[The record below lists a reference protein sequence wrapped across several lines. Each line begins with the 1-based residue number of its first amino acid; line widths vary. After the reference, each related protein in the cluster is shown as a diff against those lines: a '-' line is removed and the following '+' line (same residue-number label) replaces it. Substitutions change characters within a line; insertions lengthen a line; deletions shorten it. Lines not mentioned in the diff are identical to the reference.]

1 MVGPQGRRQSA
12 LRHRQGGWARRWGSA
27 RNAGDVA
34 GLAVGMNDDGGAG
47 GGLAQVDEIEEQ
59 NNKGCGDEAGQ

>member
-1 MVGPQGRRQSA
+1 MVGPRGKKQSA
-12 LRHRQGGWARRWGSA
+12 LRHRQGGWALRWGSA
-27 RNAGDVA
+27 RKAGDVA

-59 NNKGCGDEAGQ
+59 DNKGCGDEAGQ

>member
-1 MVGPQGRRQSA
+1 M
-12 LRHRQGGWARRWGSA
+12 GST